1 MHGTALLCNCV
12 CVCTCPIHMY
22 LSKNRHKEW
31 SGLQFWHNTGQI
43 VVTSSCLLFKIA
55 RGGQYLLGRDILL
68 LAFVSLSRELVR
80 LRHALE
86 WRQ

>member
-1 MHGTALLCNCV
+1 MEQHCCVTV
-12 CVCTCPIHMY
+12 CVCMHLSIRTCPKI
-22 LSKNRHKEW
+22 EW
-31 SGLQFWHNTGQI
+31 SGLQFWHNTDQI
-43 VVTSSCLLFKIA
+43 VVTSSRLLLKIA

-80 LRHALE
+80 LRQALE

>member
-1 MHGTALLCNCV
+1 MEQHCCVTV
-12 CVCTCPIHMY
+12 CVYALVHTY
-22 LSKNRHKEW
+22 LSKNRHR
-31 SGLQFWHNTGQI
+31 
-43 VVTSSCLLFKIA
+43 VVWPSVLAQHWPNCGYIIIIA

-80 LRHALE
+80 LHHALE